1 MVPCAYLRVFEPIDA
16 LPQPERERW
25 GRYVASGDGLSRQTA
40 ARTEAQMAMSRML
53 TGRRPTPT
61 TAALVRRVG
70 RRIHV
75 CPLQVAERHAV
86 ALLDFREQLPDV
98 AADAFVSP
106 EEERSAL
113 LAVRQLRRPPHIQA
127 SSWEVPLRWFVA
139 FAPEDRHFTDP
150 PEGSGPHLVYLSTV
164 GAALSRLDR
173 VVDTVE
179 ASIQDGDEIIDRLGD
194 LVDWL
199 ANFDDDSLLELDY
212 GGLTAYVPAA
222 DLAMDRSCEELWEIV
237 DGLERGDALGALA
250 GYETVA
256 GRWHRLRE
264 RRRMN

>member
-16 LPQPERERW
+16 LPTPERERW
-25 GRYVASGDGLSRQTA
+25 GRYVAAGDGLSRRDA
-40 ARTEAQMAMSRML
+40 AVTEARHAMSRML

-61 TAALVRRVG
+61 DAALVRRVG

-86 ALLDFREQLPDV
+86 ALLDFREQVPDI
-98 AADAFVSP
+98 AADAFLSA

-139 FAPEDRHFTDP
+139 FSPDDRHFVDP
-150 PEGSGPHLVYLSTV
+150 PEGSGPRLVYLSTV
-164 GAALSRLDR
+164 GAALERLDR

-179 ASIQDGDEIIDRLGD
+179 HNIQDGDEIIDRLGD

-199 ANFDDDSLLELDY
+199 ASFDDDSLLELDY
-212 GGLTAYVPAA
+212 GGLTSLIPTV

-237 DGLERGDALGALA
+237 AGLEQGDALAALA

-256 GRWHRLRE
+256 GRWHALRE